1 MLEFIVNNYY
11 VILIVCILLI
21 FAIIGYIVD
30 TLKSR
35 KYEETNENDTYVPE
49 EEVFI
54 QKFEEPINEEDV
66 VENENVEELIDEYN
80 KVQNDENSI

>member
-1 MLEFIVNNYY
+1 MLDFIVNNYY

-35 KYEETNENDTYVPE
+35 KYEETNASDTYVPE

-54 QKFEEPINEEDV
+54 QKFEEPTNEEDV